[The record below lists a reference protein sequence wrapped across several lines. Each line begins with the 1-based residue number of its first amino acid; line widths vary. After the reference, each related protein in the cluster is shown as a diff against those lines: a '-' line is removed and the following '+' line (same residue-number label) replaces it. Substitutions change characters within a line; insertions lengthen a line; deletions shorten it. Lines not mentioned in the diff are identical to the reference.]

1 MNAQCLF
8 ALCMFLVMIP
18 LSLAD
23 DKSVAEDPVSLHQ
36 KNAEKLATEQDELAT
51 NVKQMILEQTVPPV
65 IKLLGQVKDAMNDSS
80 DGLTAHDTGG
90 PTIAA
95 ETDVI
100 EKILDAAKER
110 QKQQGG
116 QSGSA
121 MLDMM
126 ERMAGKSKEG
136 QKPGGQKAGKPGDKP
151 GQGQTGDSSSANQ
164 SVSGQTGGKNEARR
178 VPKAAGTSGQP
189 LPAEFL
195 QALDAYNRG
204 ADKLT
209 K

>member
-1 MNAQCLF
+1 MNAHT
-8 ALCMFLVMIP
+8 P
-18 LSLAD
+18 LA
-23 DKSVAEDPVSLHQ
+23 VSLLLALAPFSPGDDNPSPDNPASRHQ
-36 KNAEKLATEQDELAT
+36 KNSEKLASDQDELTA
-51 NVKQMILEQTVPPV
+51 NVKQMILEQTAPPV
-65 IKLLGQVKDAMNDSS
+65 IKLLDQVKDAMNDSS
-80 DGLTAHDTGG
+80 DGLSAHDTGG
-90 PTIAA
+90 VTIAA

-100 EKILDAAKER
+100 EKMLDAAKER

-116 QSGSA
+116 QSGGA

-136 QKPGGQKAGKPGDKP
+136 QKPGEQKGGKPGDQP
-151 GQGQTGDSSSANQ
+151 GQGQTGDSNMANE
-164 SVSGQTGGKNEARR
+164 SVGGQLGGKDETRR

-189 LPAEFL
+189 LPPEFR

-204 ADKLT
+204 AEKLA